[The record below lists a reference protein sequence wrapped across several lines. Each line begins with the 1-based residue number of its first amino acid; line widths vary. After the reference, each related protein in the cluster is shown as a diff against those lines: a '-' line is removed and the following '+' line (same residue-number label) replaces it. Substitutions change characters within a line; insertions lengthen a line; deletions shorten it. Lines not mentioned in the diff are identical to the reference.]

1 METISLKDRN
11 NVKGYIAF
19 FDLDRTVTKAISG
32 KELVSSAYKKGLMTH
47 TAFARAIYLSLA
59 YRLHLKD
66 PQEIIDDMVSWVKG
80 ISEETLTDLCSE
92 VFHRKI
98 LPSLY
103 AEAHS
108 EIKIHKE
115 KNAILVIL
123 SSSLAPLCRQAAEN
137 LGMDD
142 IICSGLEVN
151 NGCLT
156 GHPLG
161 HLCFGKEKMYR
172 LQAYCE
178 KNNIAAS
185 DSWYYGDSIS
195 DLDALCAVGN
205 PVCINPDKKLKKE
218 ALKRGWKILRWI

>member
-1 METISLKDRN
+1 METTSLKDRN
-11 NVKGYIAF
+11 TVKSYIAF
-19 FDLDRTVTKAISG
+19 FDLDRTITKAISG
-32 KELVSSAYKKGLMTH
+32 KELVGSAYKKGLMTH
-47 TAFARAIYLSLA
+47 SSFARAVYLSLA
-59 YRLHLKD
+59 YKLHLKD
-66 PQEIIDDMVSWVKG
+66 PQKIIDNMVNWAKG
-80 ISEETLTDLCSE
+80 ISEETMIDLCTE
-92 VFHRKI
+92 VFLMKI
-98 LPSLY
+98 LPSVY
-103 AEAHS
+103 AEARS

-123 SSSLAPLCRQAAEN
+123 SSSLAPVCQLAAEN

-151 NGCLT
+151 NGYLT

-195 DLDALCAVGN
+195 DLNALCAVGN
-205 PVCINPDKKLKKE
+205 PVCINPDNKLKIE
-218 ALKRGWKILRWI
+218 ALKRGWKILLWI